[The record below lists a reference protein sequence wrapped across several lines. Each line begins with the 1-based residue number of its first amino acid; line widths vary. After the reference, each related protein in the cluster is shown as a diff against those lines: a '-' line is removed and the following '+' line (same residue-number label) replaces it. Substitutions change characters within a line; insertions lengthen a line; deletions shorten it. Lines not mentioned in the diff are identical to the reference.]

1 MQSAEKDKEDN
12 GDKDDK
18 KDQEDKEDKEH
29 KDDKEDKEDKD
40 KEDIECWERRTI
52 AEVWGG
58 WPQSEEPHLG
68 EALQSTWWKFRCNA
82 LQWMADFQSGLRVL
96 KRCYGP
102 ILKHISGIQSDP

>member
-29 KDDKEDKEDKD
+29 KDDKEDKEDMEDKD
-40 KEDIECWERRTI
+40 KKDIECWERRTI

-68 EALQSTWWKFRCNA
+68 EVLQSTLWKYGCNGW
-82 LQWMADFQSGLRVL
+82 LIFKVVL
-96 KRCYGP
+96 EC
-102 ILKHISGIQSDP
+102 

>member
-18 KDQEDKEDKEH
+18 KDQEDNKDKEH
-29 KDDKEDKEDKD
+29 KDDKEDKEDMEDKD

-68 EALQSTWWKFRCNA
+68 EVLQSTLWKFRCNGW
-82 LQWMADFQSGLRVL
+82 LIFKVVF
-96 KRCYGP
+96 KC
-102 ILKHISGIQSDP
+102 